1 MIDVRSNPIAVLLS
15 AGLLVLAGCDTY
27 NPPGEDHEISGQVL
41 WVDSFFSR
49 DPSLPIP
56 PNRDDC
62 DTKGLNLHASR
73 LRGTE
78 REIVDTGGSTEPN
91 SGYPF
96 GTGSDL
102 ALDRSA
108 QQAYWA
114 AREMTSPPCGPTKDV
129 LRIKQV
135 SLPDGKTETIREIN
149 NAEGGGS
156 DRTIPALAVSGP
168 RLAWVEMAEDTS
180 VVLAAPLPSGGG
192 TLKPDTIYVT
202 KGEVEAL
209 EAGPDGKAVYWN
221 TQDDRLFRTRLRGG
235 TTRLSGSFS
244 GEVEAIG
251 GHPARIYWADSRS
264 SALALRS
271 VALDGT
277 DARQDGTLPAETTA
291 MTIGPRGEKVI
302 VGTEGEEEG
311 IWAGSLSDPQA
322 SEFDKCV
329 GEGKSGSRHR
339 EDFRRP
345 RSLAVYY
352 DGDQ

>member
-15 AGLLVLAGCDTY
+15 AGLLVLAGCDLAPPGY
-27 NPPGEDHEISGQVL
+27 DPPGEDHEVSGQVL
-41 WVDSFFSR
+41 WGDSFFR
-49 DPSLPIP
+49 EDPSLPIP

-62 DTKGLNLHASR
+62 DTEGLNLHASR
-73 LRGTE
+73 LRGTQ
-78 REIVDTGGSTEPN
+78 REIIDRGGSTGPS

-96 GTGSDL
+96 GSGTDI

-108 QQAYWA
+108 RQAYWPVHT
-114 AREMTSPPCGPTKDV
+114 ELSPPCGPEKSAWQ
-129 LRIKQV
+129 IKRV
-135 SLPDGKTETIREIN
+135 SLSNSRAEAVRETEN
-149 NAEGGGS
+149 S
-156 DRTIPALAVSGP
+156 TIPVLAVSGG
-168 RLAWVEMAEDTS
+168 RLAWVETTEETS
-180 VVLAAPLPSGGG
+180 VILEAPLPAGEGS
-192 TLKPDTIYVT
+192 LQPDTAYVT
-202 KGEVEAL
+202 EGEIEAL
-209 EAGPDGKAVYWN
+209 EAGPDGEAIYWN
-221 TQDDRLFRTRLRGG
+221 TEDNQLFRTRFGDG

-251 GHPARIYWADSRS
+251 GRPARIYWAASRS
-264 SALALRS
+264 SAPALRS

-329 GEGKSGSRHR
+329 GEGKSGNRHR
-339 EDFRRP
+339 EDFQTP
-345 RSLAVYY
+345 RSLAVLY
-352 DGDQ
+352 DTPR